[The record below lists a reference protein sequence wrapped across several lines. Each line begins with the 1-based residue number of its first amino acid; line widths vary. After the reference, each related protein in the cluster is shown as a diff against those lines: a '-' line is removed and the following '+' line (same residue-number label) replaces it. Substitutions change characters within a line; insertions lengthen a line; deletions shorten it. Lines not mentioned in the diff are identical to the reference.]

1 MALSCHGLLAVVS
14 RPSAVSGT
22 AAARAGFFVRM
33 NPVNFVNFA
42 RKRRK
47 FLNEIAFG
55 LAPRPAIRKS
65 AAHD

>member
-1 MALSCHGLLAVVS
+1 MSSFACLRFPPTGRV
-14 RPSAVSGT
+14 G
-22 AAARAGFFVRM
+22 AAAALVGIFVRM

-42 RKRRK
+42 RKRGK

-55 LAPRPAIRKS
+55 LAPRSAIRKS